1 MNAIKELPA
10 WQRLHAG
17 DLQALE
23 DLGRL
28 HDVDLVPSA
37 AAGGAATLRIRCT
50 RLKAGKLVVS
60 DLLWRE
66 ADDGG
71 SLYTVETGYP
81 LLRPGE
87 ALERLQAQGMAVD
100 CPQSIALV
108 LLHQL
113 LSQTVRVLERINQDL
128 SSPLQAIRAFQL
140 NVGTNNTRGVEDLS
154 SVDTHLNSLNAPLS
168 YVLQSLDDIEQATQ
182 RLRRSAPARGESALA
197 RVQELMTEI
206 EGVQRRARFMLERQ
220 RFHWRAAGET
230 VAMSDLNVTKVFSVL
245 WAAFIPG
252 TALINWYGQ
261 NFRVMPE
268 LSWDGS
274 LWVQLVAVLV
284 LTAVPVW
291 MVKQSG
297 ALR

>member
-28 HDVDLVPSA
+28 HDVDLVPRA

-87 ALERLQAQGMAVD
+87 ALERLQAQSMAVD

>member
-28 HDVDLVPSA
+28 HDVDLLPRA

-50 RLKAGKLVVS
+50 RLKGGKLVVS

-197 RVQELMTEI
+197 QVQELMTEI